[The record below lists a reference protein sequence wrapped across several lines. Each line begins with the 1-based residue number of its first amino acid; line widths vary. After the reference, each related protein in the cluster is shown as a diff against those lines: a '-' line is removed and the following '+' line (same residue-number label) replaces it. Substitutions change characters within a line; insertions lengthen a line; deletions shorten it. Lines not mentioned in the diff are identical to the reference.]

1 MLPLPLPM
9 REPRE
14 NNLFRFLSSFARND
28 GERNAPTSR
37 SVHIHGAG
45 VNARFLRAFRWLWCD
60 RASPSPLAAP
70 RRGER
75 SGAFSPPFGQKT
87 TEALQTGR
95 YTTDRERHGFTAV
108 PSLILPLL
116 SLHVRIDR
124 VKTGHV
130 SDCDRRAKKSRKAT
144 SLSPTF
150 VLQDN
155 RNASRLRRPS
165 STINAPI
172 RKEGEP
178 RCGRSTVE
186 GSDSCRPLFSSAPWT
201 R

>member
-1 MLPLPLPM
+1 M
-9 REPRE
+9 
-14 NNLFRFLSSFARND
+14 
-28 GERNAPTSR
+28 
-37 SVHIHGAG
+37 
-45 VNARFLRAFRWLWCD
+45 NARFLRPFRWLWCD

-70 RRGER
+70 RRGKR

-87 TEALQTGR
+87 TEAPANRTI
-95 YTTDRERHGFTAV
+95 YDRPQKTRFAAA

-116 SLHVRIDR
+116 SLHICIDGI
-124 VKTGHV
+124 KTGHV

-144 SLSPTF
+144 SLSPIF

-155 RNASRLRRPS
+155 RDASRLFRRP

-178 RCGRSTVE
+178 RCERSTVE
-186 GSDSCRPLFSSAPWT
+186 GSGSRRPLFSSAPWT

>member
-45 VNARFLRAFRWLWCD
+45 VNARFLRAFRWLWCN

-87 TEALQTGR
+87 TEAPANRTI
-95 YTTDRERHGFTAV
+95 YDRPRKTRFYRR
-108 PSLILPLL
+108 SLAHFA
-116 SLHVRIDR
+116 SFV
-124 VKTGHV
+124 
-130 SDCDRRAKKSRKAT
+130 T
-144 SLSPTF
+144 S
-150 VLQDN
+150 
-155 RNASRLRRPS
+155 
-165 STINAPI
+165 
-172 RKEGEP
+172 
-178 RCGRSTVE
+178 CM
-186 GSDSCRPLFSSAPWT
+186 CMH
-201 R
+201 